1 MLLARKPRMALELRV
16 LCRSAL
22 VWGQAHLSVHS
33 ESLLLVVRLL
43 PPTWE
48 LHKGTTLPSGQLF
61 QGWLEEEIEKKLG
74 WTERKPGC
82 DVFEF
87 GVNSRALILNYFG
100 QVLSHL
106 SWLACVSC
114 QRRLVAFCGLTAL
127 KNCSKVIS
135 ATLSRVSASF
145 HISPWDPKCHANDQH
160 WPLNCL
166 GSDKICQGSHGF
178 WLCKLMIAQLEE
190 WIIAPS

>member
-1 MLLARKPRMALELRV
+1 MQKCLGV
-16 LCRSAL
+16 GTGTST
-22 VWGQAHLSVHS
+22 HS
-33 ESLLLVVRLL
+33 GSQLLVVRLL
-43 PPTWE
+43 PPTCT

-61 QGWLEEEIEKKLG
+61 QGWLEEETEKKNWG
-74 WTERKPGC
+74 WTERKSGC
-82 DVFEF
+82 HVFEF
-87 GVNSRALILNYFG
+87 GLNSRTLILNYFG

-106 SWLACVSC
+106 SSLACVSC

-135 ATLSRVSASF
+135 RMSASF
-145 HISPWDPKCHANDQH
+145 HISRWNPTCHANDQH

-166 GSDKICQGSHGF
+166 GSDKIWQGSHGLWF
-178 WLCKLMIAQLEE
+178 CKLMIAQLEE